1 VLLAYCQWPYF
12 SSCVHESYHRIYIN
26 AVVRILSRCH
36 QFSYDGMLLNW
47 EVCGAIHNQTSPNFF
62 AQSLMILR
70 IFVLNVFCAVDKVSL
85 FMINCMRFVFVL
97 ISVTSMK
104 DIFDTI
110 FTVKDAESNGISR
123 QRL

>member
-1 VLLAYCQWPYF
+1 MIVCVIYTNKRQCRFFCLA
-12 SSCVHESYHRIYIN
+12 
-26 AVVRILSRCH
+26 L
-36 QFSYDGMLLNW
+36 
-47 EVCGAIHNQTSPNFF
+47 NFF
-62 AQSLMILR
+62 VWYLMISR

-85 FMINCMRFVFVL
+85 FIINCMRFVFVL